1 MDHKSLQCL
10 TISWLCNFYPKIVP
24 LEIHLQSLAVYK
36 ALVTS
41 TSFTLQG
48 NEECMLLLPLTHE
61 ETILR
66 EVNSHSESNNTLS
79 VIPQQCLTPGSS
91 GRRLWAQELDRKAH
105 SGVRRALQV
114 CQQLFICILVVA
126 MEALLLDHR
135 IGSQGRKYL

>member
-10 TISWLCNFYPKIVP
+10 TISWVCNFYPEIVP
-24 LEIHLQSLAVYK
+24 LEIHLQSVTVYK
-36 ALVTS
+36 AVVTS

-48 NEECMLLLPLTHE
+48 DEEGMLLFPLTHE

-79 VIPQQCLTPGSS
+79 AIPQQFLRPGSS
-91 GRRLWAQELDRKAH
+91 GRRLWARVRQKSSFWSED
-105 SGVRRALQV
+105 STPGVSTALH
-114 CQQLFICILVVA
+114 LHLVVA

-135 IGSQGRKYL
+135 SGSQGRKYL